1 MLILITVT
9 MVVRTMSLHYLVH
22 HRKQTV
28 DLLAQLMEVDS
39 IGCIPAVTISSTI
52 CSAVEMR
59 NKIFPWG
66 VNGFASASQKCS

>member
-1 MLILITVT
+1 MPILITMT
-9 MVVRTMSLHYLVH
+9 MVVRTTSLRYLVP

-39 IGCIPAVTISSTI
+39 IGCIPAVAISSTI
-52 CSAVEMR
+52 FSANEMR

-66 VNGFASASQKCS
+66 VSGFASAMQKCS